1 MAQGLLGSSLL
12 LAAHATPHAGQL
24 GMQQPPV
31 TRPLPACRAVAAC
44 AAELPGIGRAVG
56 AYQAVPWA
64 WGCPQVSREPA
75 SLDTRLGVLLHLGA
89 LTPSSPYLPCPR
101 KGLRRKPRR
110 PSPLGMCLRVLAQRD
125 RVLSSSSL
133 KQAEPPSA
141 LLFPRLVR
149 PTGFAL
155 SSPAHC
161 LCSHRTCLCLCPS
174 AFCLL
179 CAPGPSPPCRL
190 PVLCSAPQCRVMSPG
205 RASTQHTLG

>member
-1 MAQGLLGSSLL
+1 MASACLWGSSCS
-12 LAAHATPHAGQL
+12 
-24 GMQQPPV
+24 V
-31 TRPLPACRAVAAC
+31 
-44 AAELPGIGRAVG
+44 AELPGMGRAVG

-64 WGCPQVSREPA
+64 WGCPQASREPA
-75 SLDTRLGVLLHLGA
+75 SLDTRLGVVLHLGV
-89 LTPSSPYLPCPR
+89 LTLRSPCLPCPR

-110 PSPLGMCLRVLAQRD
+110 PSPLGMCVRVLAQRD

-149 PTGFAL
+149 PSGFAL

-161 LCSHRTCLCLCPS
+161 LCSHCTCLCPCPS

-179 CAPGPSPPCRL
+179 CAPGPPHPPRL
-190 PVLCSAPQCRVMSPG
+190 PVLRSAPQCRVMSPG
-205 RASTQHTLG
+205 HAPTQHMLG